1 MTQPGMTPEPSMTH
15 PDVHFNE
22 PQLAFLCTVSLET
35 TLPQAIGDN
44 PYGNRQIVPV
54 TGGSFEGPRLTGKV
68 LPGGD
73 WVLRRPDGVSE
84 LDGRV
89 TWQTEDGALL
99 YVKYRGYRAK
109 ISPVLPRWMTGEPI
123 LAEEY
128 CHTITLHFETSAP
141 HYAWLEQVVV
151 IGRGSLMPGG
161 VSYQVFAVR

>member
-1 MTQPGMTPEPSMTH
+1 MQPNNSPERQDDHSV
-15 PDVHFNE
+15 VHSYE

-35 TLPQAIGDN
+35 TFPQAIGDN
-44 PYGNRQIVPV
+44 PHGNRQIVPV

-99 YVKYRGYRAK
+99 YVAYRGYRAK

-123 LAEEY
+123 PVEEY
-128 CHTITLHFETSAP
+128 YHMITLHFETSAAQ
-141 HYAWLEQVVV
+141 YTWLQQAVV
-151 IGRGSLMPGG
+151 IGRGALIQGG
-161 VSYQVFAVR
+161 VSYHVFAVR